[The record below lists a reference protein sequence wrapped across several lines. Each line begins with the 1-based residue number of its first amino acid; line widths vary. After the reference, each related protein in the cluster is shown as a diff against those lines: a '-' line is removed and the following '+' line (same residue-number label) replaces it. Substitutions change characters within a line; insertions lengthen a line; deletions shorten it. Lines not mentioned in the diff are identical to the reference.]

1 MLLYFLIL
9 GLISAIAIRAAVI
22 DHRHGILPNRLTGL
36 IFGFALIWV
45 LLDPGEF
52 NLLEYLLV
60 VALHFGA
67 VFLPKGGLGAGDAK
81 YIAGLG
87 LITATWGVSWS
98 WLLLSYSSA
107 AIWALIGQ
115 KTSNIRFGPW
125 LSAAWLV
132 VGMGQFAHVALAYSR

>member
-1 MLLYFLIL
+1 MLLSLVFL
-9 GLISAIAIRAAVI
+9 GLIAAIAIRAAVI
-22 DHRHGILPNRLTGL
+22 DYRLGILPNRLTGL
-36 IFGFALIWV
+36 IFGLAFIWV

-52 NLLEYLLV
+52 NLFEYLLV
-60 VALHFGA
+60 IALHFGA
-67 VFLPKGGLGAGDAK
+67 VFLPSGGLGAGDAK

-87 LITATWGVSWS
+87 LVTSSWGVSWG
-98 WLLLSYSSA
+98 WLLLSYTSA
-107 AIWALIGQ
+107 AIWGLICQ